1 MWEDVVGTISKRRR
15 EFGSVGKKREGTQRN
30 KDKHVKRVRDSVR
43 NTGKQ
48 RCSKKDLKAKTE
60 AERVRNLEKSPKTET
75 HREVQ
80 RQRHTGR

>member
-30 KDKHVKRVRDSVR
+30 KDKHVKSQNSVR

-48 RCSKKDLKAKTE
+48 RCSKKDLKAKTD